1 MRSNVKA
8 RNRMS
13 GVSHD
18 GGANGVIEI
27 DNGPNACVMV
37 LIAIDVVVVVV
48 VVIVIGRKP
57 DEIFESS
64 EGGAAVAAMSQAP
77 EENRTSVMVFGR
89 FSADTFE
96 TYKLRF
102 EYTTASVSGV

>member
-1 MRSNVKA
+1 MRGDVKA
-8 RNRMS
+8 RNRTS

-48 VVIVIGRKP
+48 VVVIGRKP